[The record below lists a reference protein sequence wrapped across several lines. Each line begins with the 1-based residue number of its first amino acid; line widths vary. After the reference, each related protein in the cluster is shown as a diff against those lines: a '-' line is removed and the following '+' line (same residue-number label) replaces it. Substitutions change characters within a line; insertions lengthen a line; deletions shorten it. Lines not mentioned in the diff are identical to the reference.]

1 MEINYEMVGFDFPR
15 TGARSQIIPELQESN
30 FSKLSKSWNDP
41 MENKEWK
48 KKMALMKIVL
58 FLKKISRKFTLL
70 KW

>member
-41 MENKEWK
+41 MENKE
-48 KKMALMKIVL
+48 
-58 FLKKISRKFTLL
+58 
-70 KW
+70 